1 MKILLVLQ
9 LIFNFFINIFYPVF
23 TINLSSAKYIVF
35 SIIILLYSNLELFGQ
50 RKGYISAQWITKS
63 GESVKGYIKPNVTE
77 QNYIPAELNGAHTSK
92 SLLSADSIDYIV
104 YDGEIAFRSQEIIF
118 KGNKEYTF
126 CQLIFSGASNLYLMD
141 HRELGKLYFIEK
153 DEKMLMVPKSNLMQF
168 YQVTFGECFDQSI
181 SQSYLY
187 IESNIKKV
195 LKHYSNCTD
204 PNIENN

>member
-63 GESVKGYIKPNVTE
+63 RESVKGYIKPNVTE

-126 CQLIFSGASNLYLMD
+126 CQLIFSGASNLYLMY

-168 YQVTFGECFDQSI
+168 YQVTFGVCFINQYQRAI
-181 SQSYLY
+181 YTLNQTL
-187 IESNIKKV
+187 KK
-195 LKHYSNCTD
+195 Y
-204 PNIENN
+204 